1 MTMSTIKKEELEK
14 LYYSKTNKEVCE
26 ILGVSKVTL
35 NTYLKKAGIVLKGK
49 GNHRKYEIE
58 M

>member
-1 MTMSTIKKEELEK
+1 MSTIKKEELEK